1 MSKNSLAVK
10 YIISTIFIHR
20 VDPAAICDKNETLPI
35 EIAITKENLEISVI
49 LSGITEVPENLKF
62 DFLRICLE
70 RSGKLKPAEQFKK
83 TLESMSL
90 DEVGQVFI
98 MSV

>member
-1 MSKNSLAVK
+1 MSKNYLAVK
-10 YIISTIFIHR
+10 YLISTISIHR
-20 VDPAAICDKNETLPI
+20 ADPAAICDKNETLPI
-35 EIAITKENLEISVI
+35 EIAITKENLELSVI
-49 LSGITEVPENLKF
+49 LSDITEMPENLKF

-98 MSV
+98 MSI